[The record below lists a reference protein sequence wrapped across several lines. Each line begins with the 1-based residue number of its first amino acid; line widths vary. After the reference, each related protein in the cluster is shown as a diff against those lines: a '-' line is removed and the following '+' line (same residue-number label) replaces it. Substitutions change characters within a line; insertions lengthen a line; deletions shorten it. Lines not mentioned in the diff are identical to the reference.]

1 MEAGVNITVILLIVF
16 ICLHVHTSQVRGAL
30 QLRAPLWHMGDQV
43 LAIVVDYDFN
53 TYAQSA
59 HTARTYSTQ
68 ITENHQS
75 TWNRACW
82 ESRLRWAR
90 RMCCSAS
97 TNLFPPPSSR
107 VASSLPCCCSVGCS
121 RRDVVGASLLE
132 PTSRRSSG
140 ADERVLAHCAALLPP
155 LLRHPPPRLT
165 TPPHT
170 SHHSSHPSFHHSRR
184 LPRSHPTILKRRPS
198 RLRRS
203 TPNPPPAP
211 RPLRP

>member
-132 PTSRRSSG
+132 PQDADQAARMNVCLPIAPHSCRPSCATRRRAS
-140 ADERVLAHCAALLPP
+140 P
-155 LLRHPPPRLT
+155 LLLTPPT
-165 TPPHT
+165 TPPT
-170 SHHSSHPSFHHSRR
+170 LPS
-184 LPRSHPTILKRRPS
+184 T
-198 RLRRS
+198 
-203 TPNPPPAP
+203 TPAAC
-211 RPLRP
+211 LAATQLY